1 VKERLRILVVDD
13 DLRMASTLAD
23 ILTWEG
29 YEVAVAS
36 NGIEALKAAQRLSFD
51 CVISDIR
58 MPDMDGVALSHNLHA
73 IQPDLPMILMS
84 AYAATDLTQANSSK
98 GVLAVLDKPLEIG
111 HVLNFLALLQQ
122 TRTVVVVDD
131 DALFLQT
138 LGHILESHDFAVKKI
153 VDPLQV
159 IDEIDGYEEV
169 VLLDMKLKNSNGCE
183 VLQQIRTRHA
193 DLPVLI
199 VTGYAEE
206 MTNLVRQAFNLKVYG
221 CLHKPLDIPK
231 LLHLLAEIHARQLQE
246 ALMKR

>member
-29 YEVAVAS
+29 YEVAVAG
-36 NGIEALKAAQRLSFD
+36 NGVEALKAAQRLSFD

-58 MPDMDGVALSHNLHA
+58 MPDMDGVALSHNLYA

-84 AYAATDLTQANSSK
+84 AYAAADLTQ
-98 GVLAVLDKPLEIG
+98 VLDKPLEIG

-122 TRTVVVVDD
+122 TRTVVIVDD
-131 DALFLQT
+131 DPLFLQT
-138 LGHILESHDFAVKKI
+138 LGNILESHDFAVKKI
-153 VDPLQV
+153 VDPLRV
-159 IDEIDGYEEV
+159 VEEIGGYEEV
-169 VLLDMKLKNSNGCE
+169 LLLDMKLNNSNGCE
-183 VLQQIRTRHA
+183 VLQQIRTRHT

-206 MTNLVRQAFNLKVYG
+206 MTNLVRQMFNLKVYG
-221 CLHKPLDIPK
+221 CLHKPLDIPA

-246 ALMKR
+246 ALVKR